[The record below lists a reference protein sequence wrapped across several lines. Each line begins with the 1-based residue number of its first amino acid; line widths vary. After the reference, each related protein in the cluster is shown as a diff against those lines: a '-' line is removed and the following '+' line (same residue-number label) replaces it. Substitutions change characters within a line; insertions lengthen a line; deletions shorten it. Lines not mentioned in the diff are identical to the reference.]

1 MGVTIYQKA
10 ARERSYRIRQLR
22 MMHNFTR
29 FLPFSQDQI
38 AVRDA
43 IDRALIYMGAESAVA
58 RSLRIRELLE
68 KGDYQKLPAI
78 EQNKLFD
85 KPFGGDPSKQYKM
98 TDAELPKYLQWY
110 EIPKEIRDKLPK
122 DEIPF

>member
-1 MGVTIYQKA
+1 MSGTIYQKA

-43 IDRALIYMGAESAVA
+43 IDRALIYMGAESVVA
-58 RSLRIRELLE
+58 RSLRIHEIFE
-68 KGDYQKLPAI
+68 KGEYLNLSVK
-78 EQNKLFD
+78 EQNKLFTE
-85 KPFGGDPSKQYKM
+85 PFGGDPSKQYKM
-98 TDAELPKYLQWY
+98 TDEELPKYLQWY

-122 DEIPF
+122 DEMPF